1 MTPHGQGL
9 QGQPALGHC
18 EALPAAVCLS
28 LWARWKERRELWL
41 KGALPMSYPLHTSM
55 APSLSLQ
62 SP

>member
-18 EALPAAVCLS
+18 EALPAVCLS
-28 LWARWKERRELWL
+28 LWVGWKKRRELWL
-41 KGALPMSYPLHTSM
+41 KGALPMSNLLHTSM